1 MSYNPDLGNYD
12 AQAFALAAHN
22 VWVTR
27 VCQLCPCIIFCYDY
41 LLTLDREVEFIWVRL
56 RETYA
61 GFDLLKN
68 TIVETADEIFQHIIY
83 HCEIWWRRTHISTF
97 ILVSNHRRMTSF
109 SAFMS
114 KHTSKEGGPVSAF
127 FGQFNLRVYALYRRS
142 LAVLIAMAVGFT
154 IEVIVMSIFLGIGMA
169 ENTSEP
175 LPNIRICA
183 VTHAPPVL
191 AYVWLPDI
199 VFGTFL
205 FVLAGRIGFKR
216 GRFGFNI
223 FRMERKDLVDAL
235 VYGNLHYFLC
245 ILVANVVN
253 TGIWQGL
260 GFSWFEAPEGFAAVI
275 EIILGCRMVLDLNSA
290 VSDSDGLRLLDSF
303 PLKDSFGAREGPS
316 TLYSAVST
324 YDLETSQGQ
333 NRLTQEIELA
343 SPTSPGSGESSRV
356 LIEGANE
363 LCSSPLP
370 TVVH

>member
-1 MSYNPDLGNYD
+1 MSYNPDLANYD
-12 AQAFALAAHN
+12 AQAFALAAYN

-41 LLTLDREVEFIWVRL
+41 LLTLDREVEFIWRRPMRFSNILYIIVRFGGGAL
-56 RETYA
+56 
-61 GFDLLKN
+61 
-68 TIVETADEIFQHIIY
+68 IFL
-83 HCEIWWRRTHISTF
+83 SA
-97 ILVSNHRRMTSF
+97 

-114 KHTSKEGGPVSAF
+114 KHTSKEFCSLFLNIQGWPSFCILWAV
-127 FGQFNLRVYALYRRS
+127 QLILQLRVYALYRRS
-142 LAVLIAMAVGFT
+142 LTVLIAMAVGFT

-169 ENTSEP
+169 ENTNTNRP

-290 VSDSDGLRLLDSF
+290 VSDSDGLRLMDSF
-303 PLKDSFGAREGPS
+303 PLRDSFGAREGPS

-324 YDLETSQGQ
+324 YDLETPQGQ
-333 NRLTQEIELA
+333 HRLTQEIELA

-356 LIEGANE
+356 LIKGANE